1 MILAEAFY
9 LQLNYGNLCIKF
21 APFVASFR
29 FGSMHAV
36 IEMSFVTVCKGQGQ
50 NGERLAG
57 VPHGRNILFVWV
69 LNISPKRGELN
80 RRSQEF

>member
-36 IEMSFVTVCKGQGQ
+36 IEMSFVTVCKGQG
-50 NGERLAG
+50 
-57 VPHGRNILFVWV
+57 VPHGRDILFVWV

>member
-9 LQLNYGNLCIKF
+9 LQLNYGNFCIKF

-29 FGSMHAV
+29 FGSMHAD

-57 VPHGRNILFVWV
+57 VLHGRNILICSAFS
-69 LNISPKRGELN
+69 LSG
-80 RRSQEF
+80 F